1 MSQGSCRGGSRRR
14 QLGAMSPASAEAARR
29 HRCRRGPI
37 GSIRTGL
44 RRAPRTV
51 DLTQTHRRVTAW
63 HHAKHRR
70 VLPDLAP
77 DERSGRSARGRSG
90 SGCHARRCSWVRT
103 HPWSTRRRHRWS
115 RTNVWP
121 EDSRRWQL
129 DIASRLVATAAGQ
142 IVAVH
147 HDMDVTRELPWSR
160 RPEASRLV
168 KDAADP
174 GRGGRR
180 W

>member
-1 MSQGSCRGGSRRR
+1 MTTEVIEDERVVVSTARLAC
-14 QLGAMSPASAEAARR
+14 AAY
-29 HRCRRGPI
+29 
-37 GSIRTGL
+37 IRT
-44 RRAPRTV
+44 
-51 DLTQTHRRVTAW
+51 
-63 HHAKHRR
+63 
-70 VLPDLAP
+70 
-77 DERSGRSARGRSG
+77 SADDQQS
-90 SGCHARRCSWVRT
+90 
-103 HPWSTRRRHRWS
+103 
-115 RTNVWP
+115 P

-142 IVAVH
+142 IVAVY
-147 HDMDVTRELPWSR
+147 HDIDVTRELPWSR